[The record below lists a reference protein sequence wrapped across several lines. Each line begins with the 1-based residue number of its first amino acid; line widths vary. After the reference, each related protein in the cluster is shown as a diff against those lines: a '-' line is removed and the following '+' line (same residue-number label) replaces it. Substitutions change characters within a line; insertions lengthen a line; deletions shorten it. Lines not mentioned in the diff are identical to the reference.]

1 MKKKISAYK
10 HYRNDMR
17 NLRRIGMVKKN
28 TRVLNKEQF
37 TKLRKMGLT
46 RKNIIQAQT
55 RYGVSTTKEG
65 REVIKA
71 LMEKQGYKF
80 TKRGRGYQISI
91 QHVDAI
97 TGAITLQ
104 KVDKATANRE
114 FMNSLHD
121 IITQRIDNGEN
132 REDVLNDYGY
142 RS

>member
-28 TRVLNKEQF
+28 TKVLNKEQF
-37 TKLRKMGLT
+37 TKLRKIGLT

-142 RS
+142 TS

>member
-46 RKNIIQAQT
+46 RKKIIQAQT

-121 IITQRIDNGEN
+121 IISQRIDNGEN